1 MAEGKGFTFWENYYI
16 TISDPD
22 NGLSDD
28 ERGQLYKAIVEFI
41 FDGRKPTFKGTLRAI
56 FSALL
61 PSLEK
66 SKTRS
71 ISGSRRGSKS
81 TTNDEQTESKPT
93 AKPKQNASKTQAND
107 EQTEIETEAKSDF
120 ATPYIKKKKESIIL
134 MDNTKREDIKGDSQ
148 RGIDSE
154 SEEELNAQG
163 RFFKEFPS
171 VVFDNY
177 DASVLAEL
185 TEEDWETIA
194 EQFRKSDWL
203 KKNVKTMSML
213 CRLSARI
220 VAGAYAPF
228 EKVQTEQDEDLSED
242 ERRENAKWFEETFG
256 KAGE

>member
-1 MAEGKGFTFWENYYI
+1 MAEVKGFTFWENYYI

-71 ISGSRRGSKS
+71 ISGSRRGIKN
-81 TTNDEQTESKPT
+81 TTNYEQTESKPT
-93 AKPKQNASKTQAND
+93 AKRKQNASKTQAKD
-107 EQTEIETEAKSDF
+107 EQTETETETKSDF

-134 MDNTKREDIKGDSQ
+134 TDNTKREDIKGDSQ

-163 RFFKEFPS
+163 RFFKEFPG

-177 DASVLAEL
+177 DASILAEL

-194 EQFRKSDWL
+194 AQFRASEWL
-203 KKNVKTMSML
+203 QKNVKTMSML
-213 CRLSARI
+213 CRMASRI
-220 VAGAYAPF
+220 IAGQYAPF
-228 EKVQTEQDEDLSED
+228 EKMQTEQDENLSED
-242 ERRENAKWFEETFG
+242 ERRENAEWYDKTFG

>member
-71 ISGSRRGSKS
+71 ISGSRRGSK
-81 TTNDEQTESKPT
+81 TQTKDEQTET
-93 AKPKQNASKTQAND
+93 
-107 EQTEIETEAKSDF
+107 ETEAKSDF

-134 MDNTKREDIKGDSQ
+134 TDNTKREDIKGDSQ

-185 TEEDWETIA
+185 TEADWETIA